1 MNKYGNKKIEQDGMV
16 FDSKKELKRW
26 QELKLLQRA
35 GEIME
40 LKRQVPFRLLPS
52 QRTPTGATVR
62 EVVYIADFTY
72 RDKRGA
78 FVIEDVKG
86 FRTKDYIL
94 KKKLM
99 LFIHGNWIKEV

>member
-1 MNKYGNKKIEQDGMV
+1 MNKYGNKKIEVDGMV
-16 FDSKKELKRW
+16 FDSKKEFKRW
-26 QELKLLQRA
+26 QELRLLQRA
-35 GEIME
+35 GEITE
-40 LKRQVPFRLLPS
+40 LNRQVPFMLLPS
-52 QRTPTGATVR
+52 QRTPEGAAVR
-62 EVVYIADFTY
+62 AVEYIADFTY

-78 FVIEDVKG
+78 FVVEDVKG